1 MSVKIKS
8 VKLISVYN
16 QVREI
21 IGQFQC
27 GFFGISDLVYIRL
40 VDNCLKMTAH
50 DVIGGNESNTV
61 IIDTENDQQSTVRCL
76 SCLFML

>member
-1 MSVKIKS
+1 MSVKINS
-8 VKLISVYN
+8 VKLISVNN

-40 VDNCLKMTAH
+40 VDNCIKMTAH

-61 IIDTENDQQSTVRCL
+61 IFDTENDQ
-76 SCLFML
+76 